1 MNRGTSDTWGKRQR
15 RRRRQGANAWRN
27 TLITLGRPRV
37 MRMTKLHRIC
47 GCGDSSEERR
57 QKSGPRGF
65 PRGPR
70 RTQMPL
76 VGQRRPALPRTDSA
90 VPSALGGLTSGFGMG
105 PGVPPPPWPLTNEG
119 HSVFGGPRRGV
130 PWGPHSMQARRHNR
144 PHRPRPRRDGR
155 ARPISAARLR
165 RSRALHLRPIDL
177 VVYQGPYRREDS
189 SRDWLPA

>member
-1 MNRGTSDTWGKRQR
+1 MNGKRSE
-15 RRRRQGANAWRN
+15 RN
-27 TLITLGRPRV
+27 CGHKQNGKLGSCYILLSISD
-37 MRMTKLHRIC
+37 MTRKPSRWSIKNKAKNEIEAKKAAP
-47 GCGDSSEERR
+47 GVS
-57 QKSGPRGF
+57 

-119 HSVFGGPRRGV
+119 HSVFRGPRRGV